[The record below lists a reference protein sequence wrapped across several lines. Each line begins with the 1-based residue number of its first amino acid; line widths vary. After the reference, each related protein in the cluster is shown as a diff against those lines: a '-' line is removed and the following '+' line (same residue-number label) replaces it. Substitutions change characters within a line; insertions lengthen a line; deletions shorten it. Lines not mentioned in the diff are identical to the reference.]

1 MIFET
6 QYQSSVVGALLEYHP
21 YEEVAYQI
29 ISTENVHQ
37 NVGMGMI
44 GELTEGIE
52 ENNFLKN
59 VKKIFK
65 TGCIKHSALRGR
77 PIKKVAVLGGSGSF
91 AISDAIRLQADMYIS
106 ADFKYHDFLKAEG
119 KIVLVD
125 VGHYESEQFTK
136 TLLVEYLIKKLLI
149 LHRSR

>member
-1 MIFET
+1 
-6 QYQSSVVGALLEYHP
+6 
-21 YEEVAYQI
+21 
-29 ISTENVHQ
+29 
-37 NVGMGMI
+37 MI
-44 GELTEGIE
+44 GELTEEIE

-106 ADFKYHDFLKAEG
+106 ADFKYHDFFKAEG

-136 TLLVEYLIKKLLI
+136 TLLVEYLIKKITNFAPLSLKSGII
-149 LHRSR
+149 LSEKNTNPIYYL

>member
-44 GELTEGIE
+44 GELTEEIE

-59 VKKIFK
+59 VKKSSRQ
-65 TGCIKHSALRGR
+65 G
-77 PIKKVAVLGGSGSF
+77 VLNT
-91 AISDAIRLQADMYIS
+91 L
-106 ADFKYHDFLKAEG
+106 
-119 KIVLVD
+119 
-125 VGHYESEQFTK
+125 HYGEDP
-136 TLLVEYLIKKLLI
+136 
-149 LHRSR
+149 